1 MTWTGT
7 DIFGRRLMA
16 VVGKDGSV
24 IVTRAADDEANEGEE
39 GVVLS
44 FSPAS
49 AASITQWTQKQAT
62 PPGLR
67 WGVRHKA
74 TGKIVAQFEW
84 QDIATAY
91 IRRGHAVG
99 GWYAD
104 ELALVDLAPAPVET
118 PDVRP

>member
-16 VVGKDGSV
+16 GVGKDGSV

-74 TGKIVAQFEW
+74 TGKIVAQFNHSL
-84 QDIATAY
+84 IACGY
-91 IRRGHAVG
+91 INHRHAARGGHPH
-99 GWYAD
+99 
-104 ELALVDLAPAPVET
+104 ELELVDLAPAPVET